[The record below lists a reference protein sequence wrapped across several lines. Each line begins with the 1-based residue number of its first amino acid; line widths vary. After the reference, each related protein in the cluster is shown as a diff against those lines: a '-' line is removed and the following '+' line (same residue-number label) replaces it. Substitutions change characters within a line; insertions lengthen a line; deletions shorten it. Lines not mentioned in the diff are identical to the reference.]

1 MKLGRLEFLIVDFG
15 RSGLS
20 PRQRVLS
27 LLRKVL
33 AYCLCSGVDKVCLRP
48 PEGRGSPTV

>member
-20 PRQRVLS
+20 PRERVLS

-33 AYCLCSGVDKVCLRP
+33 AYCLCSGVDKVCLSP
-48 PEGRGSPTV
+48 PEWRGSPTV